1 MSTTCTVIASAPI
14 WFQGLAKALIDLMGK
29 YTHRAAA
36 TDAAEAAPTADA
48 YQGIGLPECA
58 DDGILRHHVLAILV
72 DLIYDPEDL
81 DYFQQHAFGPCLES
95 FVRLGQARMA
105 GPVHPM
111 GQWNDPDADSTPF
124 FHMLGYSLG
133 LTLPIHTPMLH
144 SVKVL
149 FARRQQDIVAY
160 MLNNHTRCSCCFT
173 MHNVTL
179 MHGLCISMLASL

>member
-1 MSTTCTVIASAPI
+1 
-14 WFQGLAKALIDLMGK
+14 MGK